1 MVNEL
6 KITNWKLKIL
16 LIIFISFTFSV
27 LRFTFAQNANAQT
40 PSSYDV
46 TVSPIYFDLS
56 ADPGT
61 SITSKVRIRNN
72 TTSSIPLKLGI
83 EKLTGDINGNVTLKQ
98 DKNDYTLSWI
108 KFDSDSIVV
117 KPLEWTEVPFTI
129 NIPKDAAYGYYWT
142 ITMAQDKTN
151 PLAKSAVN
159 LTGAAGI
166 PVLLNVRKEGA
177 KAEAKVLGF
186 STGNFIS
193 EYLPVDFTVKVEN
206 FGNVHVKPHGN
217 IFISGTGNKN
227 LAVLDVNS
235 TLGNIIPNSSRIF
248 NASWSDGFLV
258 KELVFEDGQPKL
270 DKNGKQLEKI
280 TINWNKLTE
289 FRIGKY
295 TATLLLVY
303 DNGKK
308 DVPLEQT
315 ISFWII
321 PYKVIG
327 GVLITLL
334 VAFFVTRWA
343 IKAYISHEI
352 NKRLKA

>member
-1 MVNEL
+1 MNFGKKLLLLPVL
-6 KITNWKLKIL
+6 LALATLFLAVKIH
-16 LIIFISFTFSV
+16 
-27 LRFTFAQNANAQT
+27 AQT

-56 ADPGT
+56 ADPAT
-61 SITSKVRIRNN
+61 SITSKIRIRNN
-72 TTSSIPLKLGI
+72 TNSPIPLKLGI
-83 EKLTGDINGNVTLKQ
+83 EKLTGDINGNLTLKQ

-108 KFDSDSIVV
+108 KFGSDSVVV

-142 ITMAQDKTN
+142 ITMAQDKTS
-151 PLAKSAVN
+151 PLVKSGIS

-166 PVLLNVRKEGA
+166 PILLNVRKEGA
-177 KAEAKVLGF
+177 KAEAKILSF
-186 STGNFIS
+186 TIKNFIS

-217 IFISGTGNKN
+217 IFISGTGSKN
-227 LAVLDVNS
+227 LAVLDINS

-248 NASWSDGFLV
+248 NASWDDGFLV
-258 KELVFEDGQPKL
+258 KEPVFDNGQPKL
-270 DKNGKQLEKI
+270 DKDGKQLEKI
-280 TINWNKLTE
+280 TINWNKLTS

-295 TATLLLVY
+295 TATLLMVY
-303 DNGKK
+303 DDGKK

-315 ISFWII
+315 ISFWVI

-327 GVLITLL
+327 AIIITLL
-334 VAFFVTRWA
+334 IVFFVGRWRM
-343 IKAYISHEI
+343 KAYINHEI
-352 NKRLKA
+352 KKRIKD